1 MVRKLSKGFAFN
13 TQAVLQHVP
22 IGLFVAKPTGECMF
36 ANNAL
41 YRVLSLTNTDIVGS
55 SYINAM
61 HPDDRQKAIKHWY
74 ACTAKGANFQFTFRS
89 AAKTKNKLLSIHAE
103 PLIENKVIT
112 AYIGIVEDVTTINE
126 TECKLYLSQQ
136 RYELAAKGA
145 SAGVWD
151 WDISNNE
158 VFYSTKFTELLGFD
172 NLAFGCDFASF
183 TKQIHPDDIKQFK
196 ASLEVHLADPFEA
209 FDIEVRMYS
218 AKQQELWFHI
228 VGEAMRDEKGNPY
241 RMVGSMSDTTEKK
254 QSQQV
259 IWHQANFDALTQL
272 PNRNMFTDRLNQEIA
287 KSKRS
292 GDKFALLFIDLD
304 HFKEVNDTM
313 GHNAGDLLLVEVSER
328 LKIIL
333 RETDTVA
340 RIGGD
345 EFTALLC
352 NIHNLADVENIAS
365 KLIQAI
371 EMPFYI
377 NNESIFIS
385 ASIGITLFP
394 DHSEK
399 MEELLRF
406 ADQAMY
412 LSKEEGRKQ
421 YRHFNKTLQEKSEKA
436 HLLTQE
442 LRLAVINQQLEVL
455 YQPILSISDL
465 KIHKAEALLRWHHPE
480 LGMVSPADFIPLA
493 ETSGMIIDIGNWV
506 FQQAAEQVKKWQSN
520 YDQHFQISV
529 NRSPAQFQSSL
540 SKHDVIWLNTL
551 LQLSLKH
558 GICIEITEGLL
569 LDDNEE
575 IKETLKKFRSA
586 GVAISLD
593 DFGTGYAALSYL
605 TKFELDFLKIDR
617 AFVMNLE
624 SSAQNQALCEAII
637 VMAHKLGLKVIAEG
651 VETQEQLFIL
661 EAAGCDYAQG
671 YFVSK
676 PISHLLFERELASQD
691 PFAMQQKLKQ
701 NSFKK
706 TSAI

>member
-1 MVRKLSKGFAFN
+1 LVRNLVENSVVAPE
-13 TQAVLQHVP
+13 VLLEHAP
-22 IGLFVAKPTGECMF
+22 IGLFVAKPNGECIF
-36 ANNAL
+36 ANHAL
-41 YRVLSLTNTDIVGS
+41 YKVLNLLNTNIVGNS
-55 SYINAM
+55 FISAM
-61 HPDDRQKAIKHWY
+61 HPDDRQGAIKQWY
-74 ACTAKGANFQFTFRS
+74 ESTAKGKPFHYTFRS
-89 AAKTKNKLLSIHAE
+89 LSKSKGKLLAIHAI
-103 PLIENKVIT
+103 PLLEDERLV
-112 AYIGIVEDVTTINE
+112 AYLGIIEDVTAINE
-126 TECKLYLSQQ
+126 TERKLYLSQQ

-151 WDISNNE
+151 WDIVSNE

-172 NLAFGCDFASF
+172 NLAFGNDFASF
-183 TKQIHPDDIKQFK
+183 TEQIHPDDLAKFN
-196 ASLEVHLADPFEA
+196 ANLDVHLSDPFEI

-218 AKQQELWFHI
+218 AKQHELWFHI
-228 VGEAMRDEKGNPY
+228 VGEALRDDKGKPY
-241 RMVGSMSDTTEKK
+241 RMVGSISDITEKK

-272 PNRNMFTDRLNQEIA
+272 PNRNMFTDRLNQEII

-292 GDKFALLFIDLD
+292 GSKFALLFIDLD
-304 HFKEVNDTM
+304 HFKEVNDTL

-328 LKIIL
+328 LKVIL

-352 NIHNLADVENIAS
+352 NIYSLADVENIAG

-385 ASIGITLFP
+385 ASIGITVFP

-399 MEELLRF
+399 MIELLRF

-421 YRHFNKTLQEKSEKA
+421 YRHFNKTLQEKTEKA

-442 LRLAVINQQLEVL
+442 LRLAVINLQFEVL
-455 YQPILSISDL
+455 YQPILCISD
-465 KIHKAEALLRWHHPE
+465 KTIHKAEALIRWHHPE
-480 LGMVSPADFIPLA
+480 LGMVSPAEFIPLA

-506 FQQAAEQVKKWQSN
+506 FQQAAEQVKKWQQSYN
-520 YDQHFQISV
+520 EQFQISV
-529 NRSPAQFQSSL
+529 NRSPAQFQVNTTQ
-540 SKHDVIWLNTL
+540 HDVIWLNTL
-551 LQLSLKH
+551 LQLGLKH

-569 LDDNEE
+569 LDDDEF
-575 IKETLKKFRSA
+575 IKETLKKFQSA

-605 TKFELDFLKIDR
+605 TKFDIDYLKIDR

-624 SSAQNQALCEAII
+624 ESKQNQALCEAII

-651 VETQEQLFIL
+651 VETREQLAIL
-661 EAAGCDYAQG
+661 EAADCDYAQG
-671 YFVSK
+671 YFISK
-676 PISHLLFERELASQD
+676 PISHVDFDNELKSDD
-691 PFAMQQKLKQ
+691 PFSVEHKTHA
-701 NSFKK
+701 KK
-706 TSAI
+706 NKTPAT

>member
-1 MVRKLSKGFAFN
+1 M
-13 TQAVLQHVP
+13 LQHVP

-36 ANNAL
+36 ANSAL

-126 TECKLYLSQQ
+126 TERKLYLSQQ

-183 TKQIHPDDIKQFK
+183 TGQIHPDDIKQFK
-196 ASLEVHLADPFEA
+196 ACLEVHLADPFEV
-209 FDIEVRMYS
+209 FDIEVRMNS

-241 RMVGSMSDTTEKK
+241 RMVGSMSDITEKK

-529 NRSPAQFQSSL
+529 NRSPAQFQSSV

-691 PFAMQQKLKQ
+691 PFSVQQKLKQ
-701 NSFKK
+701 TSFKK

>member
-1 MVRKLSKGFAFN
+1 MVKN
-13 TQAVLQHVP
+13 IAVSADTVLENVP
-22 IGLFVAKPTGECMF
+22 IGLFVAKPNGECIF
-36 ANNAL
+36 ANHAL
-41 YRVLSLTNTDIVGS
+41 YKVLNLKNTSIVGS
-55 SYINAM
+55 SYISAM
-61 HPDDRQKAIKHWY
+61 HADDRQRAIKHWY
-74 ACTAKGANFQFTFRS
+74 ACTAKGKNFHYTFRS
-89 AAKTKNKLLSIHAE
+89 ASKNKNKLLAIHAE
-103 PLIENKVIT
+103 PLYENKQLV
-112 AYIGIVEDVTTINE
+112 AYLGIIEDVTALNE
-126 TECKLYLSQQ
+126 TERKLYLSQQ

-151 WDISNNE
+151 WDIVSNE

-172 NLAFGCDFASF
+172 NLAFGNEFASF
-183 TKQIHPDDIKQFK
+183 TEQIHPDDIAQFN
-196 ASLEVHLADPFEA
+196 ANLDVHLSDPFEI

-218 AKQQELWFHI
+218 AKQHELWFHI
-228 VGEAMRDEKGNPY
+228 VGEALRDEKGDPY
-241 RMVGSMSDTTEKK
+241 RMVGSMSDITEKK

-272 PNRNMFTDRLNQEIA
+272 PNRNMFTDRLNQEII

-304 HFKEVNDTM
+304 HFKEVNDTL

-328 LKIIL
+328 LKVIL

-352 NIHNLADVENIAS
+352 NIHSMADVENIAG
-365 KLIQAI
+365 KLIHAI

-385 ASIGITLFP
+385 ASIGITIFP

-399 MEELLRF
+399 MDELLRF

-421 YRHFNKTLQEKSEKA
+421 YRHFNKKLQEKTEKA

-442 LRLAVINQQLEVL
+442 LRLAVINQQFEVL
-455 YQPILSISDL
+455 YQPILSISDMT
-465 KIHKAEALLRWHHPE
+465 IHKAEALIRWHHPE
-480 LGMVSPADFIPLA
+480 LGMVSPAEFIPLA

-506 FQQAAEQVKKWQSN
+506 FQQAAEQVKKWQLA
-520 YDQHFQISV
+520 YDENFQISV
-529 NRSPAQFQSSL
+529 NRSPAQFQVNTTQ
-540 SKHDVIWLNTL
+540 HDVIWLNTL
-551 LQLSLKH
+551 LQLGLKH

-569 LDDNEE
+569 LDDDEV
-575 IKETLKKFRSA
+575 IKETLKKFQSA

-593 DFGTGYAALSYL
+593 DFGTGYASLSYL
-605 TKFELDFLKIDR
+605 TKFDLDYLKIDR

-624 SSAQNQALCEAII
+624 HSKQNQALCEAII

-651 VETQEQLFIL
+651 VETAEQLTIL
-661 EAAGCDYAQG
+661 KAADCDYAQG
-671 YFVSK
+671 YFISK
-676 PISHLLFERELASQD
+676 PINHITFDKELASQD
-691 PFAMQQKLKQ
+691 PFSVVTRLTEMDCE
-701 NSFKK
+701 K
-706 TSAI
+706 TPAT

>member
-13 TQAVLQHVP
+13 TKAVLQHVP

-126 TECKLYLSQQ
+126 TERKLYLSQQ

-183 TKQIHPDDIKQFK
+183 TEQIHPDDIKQFK

-241 RMVGSMSDTTEKK
+241 RMVGSMSDITEKK

-506 FQQAAEQVKKWQSN
+506 FQQAAEQVKTWQSS

-529 NRSPAQFQSSL
+529 NRSPAQFQSSV

-691 PFAMQQKLKQ
+691 PFSVQQKLKQ
-701 NSFKK
+701 TSFKK

>member
-1 MVRKLSKGFAFN
+1 MDKNIALTSD
-13 TQAVLQHVP
+13 TVLEHLPV
-22 IGLFVAKPTGECMF
+22 GLFVAKPSGECIF
-36 ANNAL
+36 ANRAL
-41 YRVLSLTNTDIVGS
+41 YKVLNLKNANIVGS
-55 SYINAM
+55 SYISAM
-61 HPDDRQKAIKHWY
+61 HTDDRQRAIKHWY
-74 ACTAKGANFQFTFRS
+74 ACTAKGKNFHYTFRS
-89 AAKTKNKLLSIHAE
+89 ASKNKNKLLAIHAE
-103 PLIENKVIT
+103 PLYENKQLV
-112 AYIGIVEDVTTINE
+112 AYLGIIEDVTALNE
-126 TECKLYLSQQ
+126 TERKLYLSQQ

-151 WDISNNE
+151 WDIVTNE

-172 NLAFGCDFASF
+172 NLAFGNEFASF
-183 TKQIHPDDIKQFK
+183 TEQIHPDDIAQFN
-196 ASLEVHLADPFEA
+196 ANLDVHLSDPFEI

-218 AKQQELWFHI
+218 AKQHELWFHI
-228 VGEAMRDEKGNPY
+228 VGEALRDEKGVPY
-241 RMVGSMSDTTEKK
+241 RMVGSMSDITEKK

-272 PNRNMFTDRLNQEIA
+272 PNRNMFTDRLNQEII

-292 GDKFALLFIDLD
+292 EDKFALLFIDLD
-304 HFKEVNDTM
+304 HFKEVNDTL

-328 LKIIL
+328 LKVIL

-352 NIHNLADVENIAS
+352 NIYSMADVENIAG

-385 ASIGITLFP
+385 ASIGITIFP

-399 MEELLRF
+399 MDELLRF

-421 YRHFNKTLQEKSEKA
+421 YRHFNKKLQEKTEKA

-442 LRLAVINQQLEVL
+442 LRLAVINQQFEVL
-455 YQPILSISDL
+455 YQPILSISDMTV
-465 KIHKAEALLRWHHPE
+465 HKAEALIRWHHPE
-480 LGMVSPADFIPLA
+480 LGMVSPAEFIPLA

-506 FQQAAEQVKKWQSN
+506 FQQAAEQVQKWQKT
-520 YDQHFQISV
+520 YDEDFQISV
-529 NRSPAQFQSSL
+529 NRSPAQFQVNTTQ
-540 SKHDVIWLNTL
+540 HDVIWLNTL
-551 LQLSLKH
+551 LQLGLKH

-569 LDDNEE
+569 LDDDEV
-575 IKETLKKFRSA
+575 IKETLNKFQSA

-593 DFGTGYAALSYL
+593 DFGTGYSSLSYL
-605 TKFELDFLKIDR
+605 TKFDLDYLKIDR

-624 SSAQNQALCEAII
+624 RSKQNQALCEAII

-651 VETQEQLFIL
+651 VETAEQLNIL
-661 EAAGCDYAQG
+661 QDADCDYAQG
-671 YFVSK
+671 YFISK
-676 PISHLLFERELASQD
+676 PINHSTFDQELSSHD
-691 PFAMQQKLKQ
+691 PFSLMERLNVIKCE
-701 NSFKK
+701 K
-706 TSAI
+706 TPAT

>member
-1 MVRKLSKGFAFN
+1 M
-13 TQAVLQHVP
+13 LQHVP

-126 TECKLYLSQQ
+126 TERKLYLSQQ

-183 TKQIHPDDIKQFK
+183 TEQIHPDDIKQFN
-196 ASLEVHLADPFEA
+196 ASLKVHLADPFEA

-241 RMVGSMSDTTEKK
+241 RMVGSMSDITEKK

-394 DHSEK
+394 EHSEK

-506 FQQAAEQVKKWQSN
+506 FQQAAEQVKKWQSS

-529 NRSPAQFQSSL
+529 NRSPAQFQSSV

-691 PFAMQQKLKQ
+691 PFSVQQKLKQ
-701 NSFKK
+701 TSFKK

>member
-1 MVRKLSKGFAFN
+1 M
-13 TQAVLQHVP
+13 LQHVP

-36 ANNAL
+36 ANSAL

-126 TECKLYLSQQ
+126 TERKLYLSQQ

-183 TKQIHPDDIKQFK
+183 TGQIHPDDIKQFK
-196 ASLEVHLADPFEA
+196 ACLEVHLADPFEV
-209 FDIEVRMYS
+209 FDIEVRMNS

-241 RMVGSMSDTTEKK
+241 RMVGSMSDITEKK

-506 FQQAAEQVKKWQSN
+506 FQQAAEQVKKWQSS

-529 NRSPAQFQSSL
+529 NRSPAQFQSSV

-691 PFAMQQKLKQ
+691 PFSVQQKLKQ
-701 NSFKK
+701 TSFKK